1 MPVFMD
7 KWGKGVEGL
16 GRDRPLAQKIFQYE
30 FSVRSAFSNGRV
42 KSLRIFQFVIRLKQ
56 ADTGRSQKILTRQP
70 NGTPVSAPKI
80 L

>member
-30 FSVRSAFSNGRV
+30 FSVRSALSNGRI
-42 KSLRIFQFVIRLKQ
+42 KSLRIVQFVIRLK
-56 ADTGRSQKILTRQP
+56 
-70 NGTPVSAPKI
+70 
-80 L
+80 